1 MEKKVY
7 YKIEYEGG
15 TMNGACRYY
24 DCLRDAVRFAK
35 SYLTRMSHN
44 LCVGECVAVRIA
56 RFVNYREVDY
66 YYLCI

>member
-7 YKIEYEGG
+7 YKNVYEGG

-44 LCVGECVAVRIA
+44 LCVGEHVAVRIS

-66 YYLCI
+66 RYLHI